1 MQSIIKRRIL
11 YVVVSNCIIMIR
23 IYDNEWPKSINFTKP
38 HPNNK
43 EWCVSRVSRVYRTW
57 DGMNKTNPY
66 ELTFKAWFCAE
77 LISWTARL
85 GLRNY
90 FSTFLVSFPFH
101 YWDGNQNG
109 LNEAISHSS
118 WKARKQLQSQNL
130 LLGQVLFGREIGI
143 INLQTPRNMELTKKI
158 PILKKK
164 VIFSKV
170 AKILDIT

>member
-1 MQSIIKRRIL
+1 MNDLNQSILQNHIQIIKNDVCHVCHVCTVLEMEWTKRIL
-11 YVVVSNCIIMIR
+11 
-23 IYDNEWPKSINFTKP
+23 K
-38 HPNNK
+38 
-43 EWCVSRVSRVYRTW
+43 
-57 DGMNKTNPY
+57 Y

-158 PILKKK
+158 PILKKE

>member
-1 MQSIIKRRIL
+1 MCVTCVTCVPYLRW
-11 YVVVSNCIIMIR
+11 
-23 IYDNEWPKSINFTKP
+23 NEQNESL
-38 HPNNK
+38 
-43 EWCVSRVSRVYRTW
+43 S
-57 DGMNKTNPY
+57 MNW
-66 ELTFKAWFCAE
+66 LLRLGFVLRSFQ
-77 LISWTARL
+77 ARL

-158 PILKKK
+158 PILKKE
-164 VIFSKV
+164 VIFPKV

>member
-43 EWCVSRVSRVYRTW
+43 ERCVSRVSRVYRTW

-66 ELTFKAWFCAE
+66 KLTFKAWFCAE

-109 LNEAISHSS
+109 LNEAISNSS

-158 PILKKK
+158 PILKKE

>member
-1 MQSIIKRRIL
+1 
-11 YVVVSNCIIMIR
+11 MIR

-43 EWCVSRVSRVYRTW
+43 ERCVSRVSRVYTTW

-109 LNEAISHSS
+109 LNEAISNSS

-158 PILKKK
+158 PILKKR
-164 VIFSKV
+164 VIFSQV